1 MAVVAGAN
9 ETEFVDDDDDD
20 KTITMCEKQKQTQSY
35 LIGDVSDRA

>member
-1 MAVVAGAN
+1 MAVVAGPN
-9 ETEFVDDDDDD
+9 ETEFVDDDDD